1 MEHTE
6 QVRSEFSR
14 QAQPMSEA
22 PAFRAPELLA
32 RIVETVSTPP
42 ADRVLDLACG
52 PGIVTEALAPVAS
65 HVYGLDATPA
75 MIDAA
80 RQRLAA
86 AGYTN
91 VEFRVGAAEQ
101 LPWPDAHFDA
111 VVTRLSIHHF
121 REPAVVL
128 QEIRRVLRPDG
139 RLVVVDIVSSEVAE
153 EATLH
158 NALERLR
165 DPSHV
170 RMLSHAE
177 LISLVDEVGFH
188 LLDEQSWRQER
199 TFQEWSAIVN
209 LPERTEPLETVLRAL
224 AQAGVRAGI
233 DLHVSESGEVR
244 FVHHWLF
251 LTAQP

>member
-1 MEHTE
+1 
-6 QVRSEFSR
+6 
-14 QAQPMSEA
+14 MSDA

-32 RIVETVSTPP
+32 RIVEAVSTPP

-52 PGIVTEALAPVAS
+52 PGIVTEVLAPVAS
-65 HVYGLDATPA
+65 HLAGLDATPK
-75 MIDAA
+75 MIDVA

-91 VEFRVGAAEQ
+91 VDFRVGAAEE

-121 REPAVVL
+121 REPALVL
-128 QEIRRVLRPDG
+128 REIRRVLRPGG
-139 RLVVVDIVSSEVAE
+139 RFVVVDIVSSEAAE

-170 RMLSHAE
+170 RMLSPSE
-177 LISLVDEVGFH
+177 LTAAMGEAGFH
-188 LLDEQSWRQER
+188 LLDEQSWQQKR

-233 DLHVSESGEVR
+233 DLHVSESGEIC
-244 FVHHWLF
+244 FTHNWL
-251 LTAQP
+251 LLVAQHEASSFAA